1 MHLQRLHI
9 ERIRNLKGVELA
21 QLQPFNIFYGA
32 NGSGKSSILEAI
44 HILAT
49 GRSFRTNLVKQYIQH
64 SELDGLVYAEST
76 HYRLGLQKFA
86 SGEQIIRLNGD
97 TVATQSELAK
107 LLPIQLID
115 PDTISLLDTG
125 SKPRRQLL
133 DWLMFHVEHEFHG
146 LWLRYQR
153 ALKQRNNLLKH
164 PLSDQ
169 KLWLQS
175 IQSWEHGL
183 AEYGELIDGLREK
196 VMLQW
201 QPLFKHYCQQL
212 LPHIEISLAYTA
224 GFDSEQGVAA
234 SLVQHRGRD
243 MDRATTQHGPH
254 RADLRLKTPLGLADE
269 VLSRGQKK
277 LLMVALK
284 LSQIH
289 LLQDLNKETVVLLDD
304 FSAELDDTA
313 QGRLLSTLAGLNS
326 QVFITT
332 LNGSAVQKM
341 QEILSIPAAVFE
353 VSNGQVQSQPFS
365 GNDMPSHLN

>member
-9 ERIRNLKGVELA
+9 ERVRNLKGVELA

-32 NGSGKSSILEAI
+32 NGSGKSSILEAV
-44 HILAT
+44 HLLAT

-64 SELDGLVYAEST
+64 GELDGLVYAESS
-76 HYRLGLQKFA
+76 HYRLGLQKFV
-86 SGEQIIRLNGD
+86 SGEQLIRLNGD

-133 DWLMFHVEHEFHG
+133 DWLMFHVEHDFHG
-146 LWLRYQR
+146 VWLRYQR

-164 PLSDQ
+164 PLGDQ

-196 VMLQW
+196 VMQQW
-201 QPLFKHYCQQL
+201 QPLFEYYRLQL
-212 LPHIEISLAYTA
+212 LPHIEVSLTYIA
-224 GFDSEQGVAA
+224 GFDREQGLVA
-234 SLVQHRGRD
+234 SLVQHRSRD
-243 MDRATTQHGPH
+243 IDRATTQHGPH

-304 FSAELDDTA
+304 FSAELDDSA

-332 LNGSAVQKM
+332 LNGSTVQKM
-341 QEILSIPAAVFE
+341 QDVLSAPVAIFE
-353 VSNGQVQSQPFS
+353 VSHGQVQPQPFS
-365 GNDMPSHLN
+365 GNYVSSHLN